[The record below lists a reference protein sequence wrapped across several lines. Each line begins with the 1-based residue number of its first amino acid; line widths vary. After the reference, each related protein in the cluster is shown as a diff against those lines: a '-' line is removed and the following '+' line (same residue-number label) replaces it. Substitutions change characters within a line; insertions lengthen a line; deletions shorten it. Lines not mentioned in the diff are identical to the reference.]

1 MVKSGDLIQ
10 LVYTPD
16 LTAAGIAYVG
26 QQLPRAVIR
35 NVQANQDTIR
45 QLVVDR
51 AVELAFRRYLVEQGV
66 PYSTVPGTG
75 FGSHASFHLILSG
88 WRCNIRSC
96 WIAEPGIVRQVI
108 SQPEGLLE
116 AAALLPS
123 EQIVAWI
130 PGEKDLYIFA
140 FVIGQTLP
148 QDPGTDPPL
157 PSEQQGKIS
166 ATQPSWLD
174 GRLYGKAIYLGGYCT
189 HPDYSRRSRRLA
201 SGSRIFPAGR
211 VKGKTRI
218 LYVHELR
225 PLRELLE
232 PKKTASF

>member
-26 QQLPRAVIR
+26 QQLTRGAIR
-35 NVQANQDTIR
+35 NPQANQDTIR
-45 QLVVDR
+45 QLVFDK
-51 AVELAFRRYLVEQGV
+51 AVELAFRRYLVEQGA
-66 PYSTVPGTG
+66 PYTTAPGTG
-75 FGSHASFHLILSG
+75 FGSHASFHLTLGG

-96 WIAEPGIVRQVI
+96 WITEPGIVRQVN
-108 SQPEGLLE
+108 SQPECLLE

-130 PGEKDLYIFA
+130 PGERDLYLFA
-140 FVIGQTLP
+140 YVIGQTLP
-148 QDPGTDPPL
+148 QDPGTGPSS
-157 PSEQQGKIS
+157 PSEQQENVLASK
-166 ATQPSWLD
+166 PSWLE
-174 GRLYGKAIYLGGYCT
+174 GRLFGTAIYLGGYCT

-201 SGSRIFPAGR
+201 SGSRIFPAAQVR
-211 VKGKTRI
+211 GKTRI
-218 LYVHELR
+218 LYVHELH

-232 PKKTASF
+232 PKETASL